1 MVILPGIACSD
12 NVVATDSA
20 ILFGI
25 DLPLRTTQGETAVF
39 DLNQDGNL
47 DIVGLS
53 GHFDFRWPIFSF
65 RNHRYKRDFSLPR
78 ATDFNLTDRHGCV
91 AADFGSPAGSR
102 LPDGLPDLYC
112 VHGANEGKP
121 DGRQWRNELYLQK
134 QNHTFPISSSNDALD
149 ARVVA
154 CEWSVCDMHGRGREA
169 VPLDFDRDGRMDIAV
184 ANDASVAGS
193 DPAIGPWHGHD
204 TPNRLFHNEGGS
216 FREVTGTPVN
226 LERASACVEAGDING
241 DGWVD
246 LLFCAKPDFS
256 GNDGRSG
263 NDGKGV
269 FTYINR
275 RGEFEDFTRRTPYAA
290 ANPVQIELH
299 DVDRDT
305 NRRPD
310 LVLIERD
317 QMTIRLN
324 RGGDNPFPVVDYRM
338 PLTSGHD
345 VALGDV
351 NRDGMPDIYIV
362 QSGQGSVNAP
372 DVMLING
379 GSGKAFRELPL
390 PNTTVGRGDAVTT
403 IPKWNSTGRAAFLVT
418 NGRLKHAGPVQLI
431 TFSAVP

>member
-1 MVILPGIACSD
+1 MRGWDGPRRFSTSRTVDIDLPMDMAQPHRTGNGTRAGLSSAKYNEHAIAMHSLPITSKPSIIAAIIVILPGIASAD

-53 GHFDFRWPIFSF
+53 GHFDFSWPIFSF

-134 QNHTFPISSSNDALD
+134 PNHTFPISSSNDALD

-246 LLFCAKPDFS
+246 LLFCAKPNFS

-263 NDGKGV
+263 NDGNGV
-269 FTYINR
+269 FTYMNR
-275 RGEFEDFTRRTPYAA
+275 RGEFEDFTRRTPYATSQSS
-290 ANPVQIELH
+290 P
-299 DVDRDT
+299 DRASRCRSRYQASTRPRIDRAGPNDNT
-305 NRRPD
+305 LKSRRGQSVPD
-310 LVLIERD
+310 R
-317 QMTIRLN
+317 RL
-324 RGGDNPFPVVDYRM
+324 
-338 PLTSGHD
+338 SH
-345 VALGDV
+345 A
-351 NRDGMPDIYIV
+351 PDI
-362 QSGQGSVNAP
+362 GARCGA
-372 DVMLING
+372 
-379 GSGKAFRELPL
+379 R
-390 PNTTVGRGDAVTT
+390 
-403 IPKWNSTGRAAFLVT
+403 
-418 NGRLKHAGPVQLI
+418 
-431 TFSAVP
+431 